1 MTEARV
7 PQGLGRPVVEE
18 AARLL
23 DGLVFSSGRA
33 GYARGDLVAV
43 SCDPDWTDD
52 GKVSV
57 LITCHAFAR
66 ATVDWSGLSAW
77 AWYQED
83 DGRVRLAL
91 APAFDAR
98 GQAYL
103 PDLPPSHYVLGV
115 HRRRDVV
122 QPSGRPIDFIFPAGP
137 GEKAAA
143 AAPPVTS
150 DELDLEGPQVIRSAD
165 GSIRA
170 EVLPAK
176 DRVTVTFTTARTEL
190 AGRTVFLAVV
200 DDETGHILA
209 SGEIPLVIGEKKPGS
224 VIGTWEGRV
233 SIAKPCKVL
242 LQVVP
247 IASDS

>member
-1 MTEARV
+1 MTETRV
-7 PQGLGRPVVEE
+7 PQGLGRPVVDE

-23 DGLVFSSGRA
+23 DGLAFSSGRA

-66 ATVDWSGLSAW
+66 ATVDWSGLSVW
-77 AWYQED
+77 TRYEEG

-91 APAFDAR
+91 APVFDAR

-103 PDLPPSHYVLGV
+103 PDLPPGHYVLGV

-122 QPSGRPIDFIFPAGP
+122 TRSGRPIDFPLVAGSV
-137 GEKAAA
+137 EEAA

-150 DELDLEGPQVIRSAD
+150 GELDLEGPQLIRTAD
-165 GSIRA
+165 GSILA
-170 EVLPAK
+170 AALPAK
-176 DRVTVTFTTARTEL
+176 DRLIVTFTTARTGL
-190 AGRTVFLAVV
+190 AGRTIFLAVL

-209 SGEIPLVIGEKKPGS
+209 SGEIVLALDEKKPGS
-224 VIGTWEGRV
+224 LVGMWEGRV
-233 SIAKPCKVL
+233 SIAKPCKL
-242 LQVVP
+242 LFQLVP
-247 IASDS
+247 GASDS